1 MSSDKFLI
9 HTKQSLSTGVSYTD
23 AEVSFIKVKKEKK
36 MFQFERRGNKLNLT

>member
-36 MFQFERRGNKLNLT
+36 CSNSKEEETS